1 VNVKDV
7 MQSELQLVKLEN
19 IVKTWNNKFEGTV
32 PMEKNKGCTGKKK
45 YLIEEA
51 AEVAILRMKLL
62 KKHKKRQIKTLNSYK
77 CKHCHFWH
85 IGHNKY
91 DEVPRLEFHE
101 SCCEGWDKPTGHPV
115 EDKSVK
121 YRKEA
126 ELYLCEGCFKE
137 FSK

>member
-1 VNVKDV
+1 
-7 MQSELQLVKLEN
+7 MQSAT
-19 IVKTWNNKFEGTV
+19 KTAAKRWGT
-32 PMEKNKGCTGKKK
+32 MEKNKGCTKKK
-45 YLIEEA
+45 YLTEEV